1 MQLIRHELRAVATT
15 CPPSCSGISLPI
27 HHGPRDAPF
36 DHSLSPRQDKVIA
49 NGILCIILHTL
60 FVLLQFCRGGYAI
73 RSLDGTIILLFLLW
87 YVMLLNNMRLF
98 GYFLATRN

>member
-36 DHSLSPRQDKVIA
+36 DHSLSPRQNKAIA

-60 FVLLQFCRGGYAI
+60 FVLIRILSRRICHTKLGWDDYLAILALVCHAFEYALI
-73 RSLDGTIILLFLLW
+73 WLF
-87 YVMLLNNMRLF
+87 F
-98 GYFLATRN
+98 SD